1 MKVTV
6 NQKNLKKVLW
16 LVEKIVSKNP
26 ALPILN
32 NILIKTENGR
42 LKISATNLEMGI
54 NCYIGAK
61 IEEIGEKKKK
71 EILE

>member
-32 NILIKTENGR
+32 NILIKTDSGR
-42 LKISATNLEMGI
+42 LKVSSTNL
-54 NCYIGAK
+54 
-61 IEEIGEKKKK
+61 
-71 EILE
+71 